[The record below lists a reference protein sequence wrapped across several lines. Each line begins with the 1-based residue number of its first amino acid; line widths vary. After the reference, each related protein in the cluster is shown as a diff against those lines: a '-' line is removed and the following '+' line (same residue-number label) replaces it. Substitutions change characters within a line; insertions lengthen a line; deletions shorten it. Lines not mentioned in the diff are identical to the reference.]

1 MLQTFTALA
10 EPNRLAIIDLLRAG
24 AQPVGTIGERLR
36 LNQPQVS
43 KHLKVLRD
51 AGLVAVQPRAQQRVY
66 ALQAAPLRAL
76 DDWLAPFRAQWDERL
91 SNLERYLIEMQEV
104 EAEQA
109 SAPAEAPRATR
120 ARATR
125 STTRRTTRLTDDETP
140 PETEP

>member
-1 MLQTFTALA
+1 MLQTLTALA
-10 EPNRLAIIDLLRAG
+10 EPNRLAIVDLLRAG
-24 AQPVGTIGERLR
+24 AQPVGAIGARLR

-66 ALQAAPLRAL
+66 ALQAAPLRVL

-91 SNLERYLIEMQEV
+91 SNLERYLVEMQEAEV
-104 EAEQA
+104 EQA
-109 SAPAEAPRATR
+109 SMPIVAPRAARTR
-120 ARATR
+120 A
-125 STTRRTTRLTDDETP
+125 TRRTTQSTDNDAT